1 MRSKIAAISSM
12 LRFKIDPKHVITEI
26 LLITV
31 GILISI
37 QIDSWYNKSIEQQ
50 EINSYLVSIQD
61 EFEIEMS
68 WQKKI

>member
-12 LRFKIDPKHVITEI
+12 LRFKIDPKLVITEI

-37 QIDSWYNKSIEQQ
+37 QIDSWYNNKVEQQ

>member
-12 LRFKIDPKHVITEI
+12 LRFKIDPKQVITEI

-37 QIDSWYNKSIEQQ
+37 QIDSWYNNKVEQQ

>member
-26 LLITV
+26 LLVTV